1 MISSHNELSLSS
13 HVEDHSSRRIEGLPS
28 WVPDLSVPLDPYPL
42 GFRGSSVWRASGDH
56 YWLPDRPRMA
66 QGLLDVHGYM
76 LDYVDRTALLLNESL
91 DPSASWACV
100 VNLTLSLGLPYP
112 SANMIGK
119 IPSRIEIS
127 WRTLTT
133 NIYAHTHP
141 APREVGSLFIDYIIN
156 LQIRHHLMP

>member
-1 MISSHNELSLSS
+1 
-13 HVEDHSSRRIEGLPS
+13 
-28 WVPDLSVPLDPYPL
+28 
-42 GFRGSSVWRASGDH
+42 
-56 YWLPDRPRMA
+56 MA